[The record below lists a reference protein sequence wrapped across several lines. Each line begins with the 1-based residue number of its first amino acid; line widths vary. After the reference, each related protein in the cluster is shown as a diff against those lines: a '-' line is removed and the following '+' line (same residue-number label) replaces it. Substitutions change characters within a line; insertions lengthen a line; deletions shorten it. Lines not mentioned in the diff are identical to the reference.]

1 MEQEKREV
9 PVYIF
14 LGLLESGKTSVV
26 MDFLSSNDFGSKA
39 CNLIICCEEGEE
51 EYDEAVLEKSHS
63 IIINVESASQLHY
76 AFFRE
81 LEEKYQP
88 TTVMIEWNGMW
99 DLKEFMA
106 EPMPNNWFEFQN
118 IGLIDASTYEVY
130 TKNMKDRFMQIFRF
144 SDIVVFNRCDE
155 STRQQD
161 IRRNIRVLNKNARVY
176 FESEDENFVQEKPEL
191 PYDITKTPIEVSF
204 DDYGALMADIQEQ
217 PEVYNKKVI
226 KTDGYICCG
235 MAGREVRT
243 VFGRMGMACCAD
255 DMMFLGFT
263 ASGDCFKRMNARKNE
278 KIWGTV
284 TGRLTVMLNPD
295 GEIEDVHIEVLE
307 FKKKAKP
314 EDTVVY
320 FN

>member
-14 LGLLESGKTSVV
+14 LGLLEAGKTSVV

-51 EYDEAVLEKSHS
+51 EYDEEILEKSHS
-63 IIINVESASQLHY
+63 KIINIESASQLHY

-144 SDIVVFNRCDE
+144 SDVVVFNRCDK

-176 FESEDENFVQEKPEL
+176 FESEDEDFVQEKPEL
-191 PYDITKTPIEVSF
+191 PYDITKNPIEVSF
-204 DDYGALMADIQEQ
+204 DDYGAMMADIQEQ

-226 KTDGYICCG
+226 KTDGYVCCG
-235 MAGREVRT
+235 MAGRDVRT

-278 KIWGTV
+278 KIWGNV
-284 TGRLTVMLNPD
+284 TGRLTVVLNPN
-295 GEIEDVHIEVLE
+295 GEIEDVHIEILE

>member
-1 MEQEKREV
+1 MIKFFHALYDKIGFVDLRCSEK
-9 PVYIF
+9 Y
-14 LGLLESGKTSVV
+14 KTE
-26 MDFLSSNDFGSKA
+26 FTTSK
-39 CNLIICCEEGEE
+39 LVE
-51 EYDEAVLEKSHS
+51 LEKKHKPDR
-63 IIINVESASQLHY
+63 II
-76 AFFRE
+76 
-81 LEEKYQP
+81 
-88 TTVMIEWNGMW
+88 IEWNGMW

-161 IRRNIRVLNKNARVY
+161 IRRNIRVLKKNARVY

>member
-63 IIINVESASQLHY
+63 KIITVESASQLHY
-76 AFFRE
+76 AFFRQ
-81 LEEKYQP
+81 LEEEYQP

-144 SDIVVFNRCDE
+144 SDIVVFNRCDQ

-176 FESEDENFVQEKPEL
+176 FESEDEDFVQEKPEL

-226 KTDGYICCG
+226 KTDGFICCG
-235 MAGREVRT
+235 MAGREVHT

-278 KIWGTV
+278 KIWGSV
-284 TGRLTVMLNPD
+284 TGRLTVVLNPD
-295 GEIEDVHIEVLE
+295 AEIEDVHIEILE
-307 FKKKAKP
+307 FKKKSKP

>member
-1 MEQEKREV
+1 MENEKREV

-51 EYDEAVLEKSHS
+51 EYDEEILEKSHS
-63 IIINVESASQLHY
+63 VIINVESASQLHY
-76 AFFRE
+76 AFFRQ

-118 IGLIDASTYEVY
+118 IGLVDASTYEVY
-130 TKNMKDRFMQIFRF
+130 TKNMKDRFLQIFRF

-155 STRQQD
+155 NTRQQD

-176 FESEDENFVQEKPEL
+176 FESEDEDFVQEKPEL
-191 PYDITKTPIEVSF
+191 PYDITQSPIEVSF

-217 PEVYNKKVI
+217 PEVYNKKII
-226 KTDGYICCG
+226 KTDGYVCCG
-235 MAGREVRT
+235 MAGREIRT

-278 KIWGTV
+278 KIWGSV
-284 TGRLTVMLNPD
+284 TGRLTVVLNPD
-295 GEIEDVHIEVLE
+295 GEIEDVHIEILE
-307 FKKKAKP
+307 FKKKSKP